1 MSKGSQR
8 WGQALSRGLWA
19 DPGCCPHTCPHT
31 GPGPHCPH
39 GHDGGMWLH
48 AGSSLSCHP
57 WVLAQVRVPPG
68 VPRVA
73 QCDRELRAIT
83 PSPLGHGGRMKRGP
97 LAARPRGDPYG
108 GLHLSDLHML
118 SKHCGEDSSPGA
130 AGGSGAEAGA
140 SAGAAPSPGR
150 WRLLA
155 RQLCCCSSLSSC
167 LATHA
172 TNTLSVF
179 ISAFYLLKQSED
191 WMQIKLQPPL
201 HIIKEDRVIET
212 CMQRAST

>member
-8 WGQALSRGLWA
+8 WGQALSHGLWA

-39 GHDGGMWLH
+39 GHDEGMWLH

-57 WVLAQVRVPPG
+57 RVLAQVRVPPG

-97 LAARPRGDPYG
+97 LTARLRGDPKPPSLRSAHAEQTLRG
-108 GLHLSDLHML
+108 GFIAWGCWWLWSRSW
-118 SKHCGEDSSPGA
+118 SKCRGCPQPSQVAPPGQA
-130 AGGSGAEAGA
+130 A
-140 SAGAAPSPGR
+140 
-150 WRLLA
+150 LL
-155 RQLCCCSSLSSC
+155 
-167 LATHA
+167 
-172 TNTLSVF
+172 
-179 ISAFYLLKQSED
+179 LLFLVLLPCHPCNKHSFSFHFSFLFV
-191 WMQIKLQPPL
+191 KT
-201 HIIKEDRVIET
+201 K
-212 CMQRAST
+212 